1 MFVDPIPVA
10 ADSPTPALSF
20 AVVAYNKEGSTRKDN
35 TNGYALTFSHSSS
48 AKSGERHYMQLQQTL
63 TAVDPITGGNA
74 LQTASV
80 SLSVSIPS
88 FGWTATT
95 KAALVKALTDTL
107 NASGVTIAGF
117 LNFNS

>member
-1 MFVDPIPVA
+1 MFVDPITVA

-20 AVVAYNKEGSTRKDN
+20 AVVDAGSLSSQRWDVA
-35 TNGYALTFSHSSS
+35 NGWKLNFSHSSD
-48 AKSGERHYMQLQQTL
+48 AKTGERHYMQLKQTL
-63 TAVDPITGGNA
+63 SAVDPLTGGTS

-80 SLSVSIPS
+80 SLSVSVPS
-88 FGWTATT
+88 FGWTAAT

-107 NASGVTIAGF
+107 NDTDVTIAGF